1 MLCQALMKR
10 SELPT
15 YAQQGAAPGTW
26 WVWWRQWGCVRFKW
40 QGKVS

>member
-15 YAQQGAAPGTW
+15 YAQQGAALGTW